1 MIGFME
7 LMRQILLFL
16 MDYHKET
23 SYRIQLDEV
32 NGVPQPTTD
41 RFVKGKHSEPKDQN
55 IKKWAAHYKISE
67 TQFRGLEPLP
77 GNLQEEFEKWRNND
91 KTPKIEEQAPPAL
104 TVEQPLL
111 ELFKGDKF
119 WEQIVYCYGG
129 MSDKNKDAL
138 AKIANTLYVQD
149 HPDDPIANP
158 AGRRQK
164 GKISFGRVDVPVEGV
179 SVDARSDTDSRVPK
193 PGASR
198 SPGGLAGTG
207 KKR

>member
-1 MIGFME
+1 MIWNME

-32 NGVPQPTTD
+32 NGVSQPTTD
-41 RFVKGKHSEPKDQN
+41 RFVKGKHSEPKDHN
-55 IKKWAAHYKISE
+55 IKKWAAHYNLTES
-67 TQFRGLEPLP
+67 QFRGLEPLP
-77 GNLQEEFEKWRNND
+77 GDLQEEFEKWRNND
-91 KTPKIEEQAPPAL
+91 KTPAIEEKAPPPP

-119 WEQIVYCYGG
+119 WEQIVYCYSG

-158 AGRRQK
+158 TGRRQK
-164 GKISFGRVDVPVEGV
+164 GKISFGRADVPVEGV
-179 SVDARSDTDSRVPK
+179 SADARSDADSRVPK